1 MSLHRVIHR
10 YEVLYIDQVWFS
22 QTLTLPLNE
31 TDLFLQIREQL
42 DRFFIS
48 AVHVLHDFFNR
59 ADDIHAALFI
69 DPSVFRR
76 EGNAVQ

>member
-10 YEVLYIDQVWFS
+10 DEVLYIDQVRLS
-22 QTLTLPLNE
+22 QSLPLSLNE

-42 DRFFIS
+42 DRFLVS
-48 AVHVLHDFFNR
+48 AVHVRHDFFNR

>member
-1 MSLHRVIHR
+1 MSLHRAVHR
-10 YEVLYIDQVWFS
+10 YEVLHIDQVWFS
-22 QTLTLPLNE
+22 QTLALSLNE
-31 TDLFLQIREQL
+31 TDLVLQIREQL

>member
-1 MSLHRVIHR
+1 MSLHRAVHR
-10 YEVLYIDQVWFS
+10 YEVLHIDQVWFS
-22 QTLTLPLNE
+22 QTLALSLNE
-31 TDLFLQIREQL
+31 TDLVLQIREQL

-48 AVHVLHDFFNR
+48 AVHVRHDFFNR